1 MIVRWRDSSC
11 PTPSAGRNELIWFLL
26 SRFAPSP
33 SCSWLLKYSAFTTFR
48 PTAWIKNHSREH
60 KYVCVFGVCARLF
73 GFLSNPR
80 SVLHLQHFSAL
91 SKNQRVSNWQMGL
104 FGFFLSARGHWHTLG
119 GSLVISHDLLILR
132 AHPPLPSPP
141 RSLVKLRATCWLLN
155 RNIKNICDPLAESP
169 DVAAVIRGLLL
180 FWLAQK
186 FNHKKR

>member
-1 MIVRWRDSSC
+1 MTVRSTDSSC
-11 PTPSAGRNELIWFLL
+11 PTPSTGRNELIWFLL

-33 SCSWLLKYSAFTTFR
+33 SCSWLLKYSAFTTFQ
-48 PTAWIKNHSREH
+48 PTAWIKRESINMSVCL
-60 KYVCVFGVCARLF
+60 VCVRLF

-141 RSLVKLRATCWLLN
+141 RSLLKLRATCWLLN

-169 DVAAVIRGLLL
+169 DVAAVIQVL

-186 FNHKKR
+186 FNHKKC